1 MDIKMEERIYRIALA
16 NGTEIGNLRLN
27 GNNFISDTP
36 IDAAIFEG
44 NCSPVIINDGE
55 KDETHENME
64 LVQAVPVGEECWFIL
79 RDITAAE
86 LEKIKMQSDIEY
98 VAMMAGIEI

>member
-1 MDIKMEERIYRIALA
+1 MEEKIYRVTLA
-16 NGTEIGNLRLN
+16 DGTVIDNLRLN

-44 NCSPVIINDGE
+44 NGSPVIIHDGE
-55 KDETHENME
+55 KDEVHGNME
-64 LVQAVPVGEECWFIL
+64 LVQAVLVGEECWFVL
-79 RDITAAE
+79 RDITSAE